1 MMETLRFNG
10 AGWVTTTP
18 ASQQQQPFQRHCI
31 REKTGKG
38 QFVSTSLYRQGAYT
52 VGFDMNIALL
62 WGMTLSVGKRETMGN
77 VAINNYIAG
86 DGKRFWIVG
95 LEDSVIGLRFVELLG
110 IRNGWKMN
118 VSLTPISSNQRW

>member
-1 MMETLRFNG
+1 MGDHNTGISAAAAISAALY
-10 AGWVTTTP
+10 
-18 ASQQQQPFQRHCI
+18 S

-118 VSLTPISSNQRW
+118 GLPTLDLEL